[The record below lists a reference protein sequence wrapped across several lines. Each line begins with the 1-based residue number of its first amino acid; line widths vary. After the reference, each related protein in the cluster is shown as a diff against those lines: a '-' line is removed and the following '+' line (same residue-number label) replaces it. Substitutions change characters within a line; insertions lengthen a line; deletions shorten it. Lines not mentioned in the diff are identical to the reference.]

1 MTINKNVESVNLFV
15 RQPVRMELRRDSRNT
30 VHSIHVHSL
39 TYFNGYV
46 EESGSNVPCPPKRK
60 IAGEMPGVSDELN
73 DPPIKRNRSTGIST
87 HITHVYSNSE

>member
-1 MTINKNVESVNLFV
+1 
-15 RQPVRMELRRDSRNT
+15 MELIRDSKNT

-39 TYFNGYV
+39 THFNGYV

-73 DPPIKRNRSTGIST
+73 DPDKAEKVDRNIYT
-87 HITHVYSNSE
+87 HNSRLQ